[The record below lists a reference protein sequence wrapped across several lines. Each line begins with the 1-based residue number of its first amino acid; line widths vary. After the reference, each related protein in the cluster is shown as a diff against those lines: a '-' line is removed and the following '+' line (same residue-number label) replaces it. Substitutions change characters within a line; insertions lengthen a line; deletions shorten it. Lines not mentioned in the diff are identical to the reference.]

1 MINSRAILRCAF
13 LVVFLC
19 YHIQVEVFLKQVT
32 NFTGEHIDPDAMHRL
47 QAIIDDPMFN
57 FEKLVTKSEASAHL
71 CNWVIHIYEF
81 HRTYR
86 RVAPLMMQLATAQE
100 DQAQA
105 ESDLESIEGDLR
117 KIDRKLTLYK
127 VRRYHFLHI
136 HCLLWLS
143 FSFQSFLHCC

>member
-1 MINSRAILRCAF
+1 LLF
-13 LVVFLC
+13 L
-19 YHIQVEVFLKQVT
+19 QAEVFLKQVT

-47 QAIIDDPMFN
+47 QAIINDPMFN
-57 FEKLVTKSEASAHL
+57 FEKLESKSEAAAHL

-117 KIDRKLTLYK
+117 KIDKKLALYK
-127 VRRYHFLHI
+127 VLLHVLV
-136 HCLLWLS
+136 LLFFSLGYPYLVVKFRIILS
-143 FSFQSFLHCC
+143 ILYRCFRSFKP